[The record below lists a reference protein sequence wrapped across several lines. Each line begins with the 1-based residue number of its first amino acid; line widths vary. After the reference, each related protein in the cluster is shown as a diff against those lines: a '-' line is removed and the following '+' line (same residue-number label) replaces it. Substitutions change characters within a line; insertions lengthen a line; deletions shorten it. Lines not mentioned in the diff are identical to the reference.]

1 MGVSDGMEDVM
12 DEETR
17 KALDMSR
24 EELVERAA
32 KAKAARIA
40 KKIPRR
46 LRGRRVVNQRTG
58 AVVEEA
64 TERAGA
70 VEDAI
75 VLKWNPESVTIVAL
89 EWQARQDLPVT
100 IRPRDTVIIR

>member
-1 MGVSDGMEDVM
+1 MGLSDGMEDVM

-32 KAKAARIA
+32 KAKPARIA

-46 LRGRRVVNQRTG
+46 LRGRRDVNQR
-58 AVVEEA
+58 AAAIVEEA

-70 VEDAI
+70 LEDGV
-75 VLKWNPESVTIVAL
+75 VLRWNPESVTIVAL
-89 EWQARQDLPVT
+89 EWQARHDAPVT
-100 IRPRDTVIIR
+100 IQPRDTVIIQ